1 MGYHKNKIN
10 KGTYGEIS
18 KIQEELEELQDAQQQ
33 NNKIMQLVELS
44 DIIGAIQGFLTKH
57 HPNITLNDLI
67 IMADATNNA
76 FKSGDRKD
84 GPNAY
89 VPLIKC

>member
-1 MGYHKNKIN
+1 MGYHKNQIK

-44 DIIGAIQGFLTKH
+44 DIIGAIEGFLDKH
-57 HPNITLNDLI
+57 HPKITIQDLL
-67 IMADATNNA
+67 IMAKATHNA
-76 FKSGDRKD
+76 FKSGDRK
-84 GPNAY
+84 
-89 VPLIKC
+89 